1 MFEKLKERALNKAI
15 DRIAKELSQCDFNIL
30 RHELMKSKWQALRD
44 NDDDTYDA
52 IDKYTELVDVL
63 EKIFQKK
70 EEEKECQ

>member
-15 DRIAKELSQCDFNIL
+15 DRIAKELAQCDFNIL

-44 NDDDTYDA
+44 NDDDTYNA

-63 EKIFQKK
+63 EEIFSKK
-70 EEEKECQ
+70 GEKECQ